1 MNTGVICSAYLI
13 FLASMPRR
21 LPEGT
26 SFLSWKYSASTMS
39 KEPGCVMMRL
49 ETSSVVTGMYSMVM
63 PVSALTFCA
72 ISFD

>member
-1 MNTGVICSAYLI
+1 
-13 FLASMPRR
+13 MPRR